1 MHIESVRRLT
11 DLFVCLMTPIC
22 AAVLCGAGGHLLED
36 EPLLL
41 LRWRLAGALLAALG
55 GALAEGGALAQGGAT
70 TPSEKGVLQLLFD
83 LRFLLDLL
91 SGGRPVSTG

>member
-1 MHIESVRRLT
+1 MGSPL
-11 DLFVCLMTPIC
+11 CC
-22 AAVLCGAGGHLLED
+22 AAGGHLLEG

-41 LRWRLAGALLAALG
+41 LKWRLAGALLAALG
-55 GALAEGGALAQGGAT
+55 SALAEGGALAQGPT